1 MPKTLLLASE
11 LTAALPKLTGFL
23 SGRGQKLLFIPT
35 AATGEGWSPEHITH
49 ILPFENMGF
58 EVVTHDLSKSRE
70 PLPEG
75 LSIGDFHAVYVCG
88 GNTFFLMSHMR
99 RTGFDEIV
107 RKAVDGG
114 LIYIGSSAGSVAAT
128 PDIGYAASLD
138 DRAQG
143 DGDDAGLGFVGF
155 AILPHLGH
163 PTMGEAV
170 MNCYSRW
177 DDEEYGAPAFAL
189 TDDQVILIEGK
200 RMRVL

>member
-11 LTAALPKLTGFL
+11 LTAALPKLSNFL
-23 SGRGQKLLFIPT
+23 AGQGRKLLFIPT

-49 ILPFENMGF
+49 VLPFENMGF
-58 EVVTHDLSKSRE
+58 EVVTHDLSKSKE

-99 RTGFDEIV
+99 RTGFIEIV
-107 RKAVDGG
+107 RKAVDDG

-163 PTMGEAV
+163 PTMGDAV
-170 MNCYSRW
+170 MDCYSR
-177 DDEEYGAPAFAL
+177 
-189 TDDQVILIEGK
+189 
-200 RMRVL
+200 

>member
-11 LTAALPKLTGFL
+11 LTAALPKLSNFL
-23 SGRGQKLLFIPT
+23 AGQGRRLLFIPT

-58 EVVTHDLSKSRE
+58 EVVTHDLSKSKE

-107 RKAVDGG
+107 RKAVDDG

-155 AILPHLGH
+155 AILPHLSH
-163 PTMGEAV
+163 PTMGDAV
-170 MNCYSRW
+170 MDCYSRW